1 MPLVLSASVG
11 DGATNQAADVA
22 AVQRALQRASDLTL
36 DPRVHPG
43 PADGRC
49 GDGTEG
55 AIERFQRR
63 LGFRRPDARVD
74 PGGTTHRRLDALLA
88 IGEADLTFPFRR
100 SPAFPYA
107 GPGAGMRAFGARR
120 SSGARAHAG
129 VDLYAPDFTDVLAM
143 ADGVVTRG
151 PYPFYLRT
159 FAVEVDHGPF
169 LVRYGELAPD
179 ATPPVTEGDAVS
191 QGDLV
196 GRVGILKHANGR
208 RLDVP
213 SMMLH
218 VEMYDKTQTGGLTRA
233 IGTSA
238 RWTNGKPF
246 YRRRDLIDP
255 TGLLKRAPLPD

>member
-1 MPLVLSASVG
+1 MPLSLSAPVG
-11 DGATNQAADVA
+11 DGAPNRAADVA

-43 PADGRC
+43 PADGLC

-63 LGFRRPDARVD
+63 LGFYRPDARVD
-74 PGGTTHRRLDALLA
+74 PGGTTLRRLDALLA

-100 SPAFPYA
+100 PSAFPYE

-129 VDLYAPDFTDVLAM
+129 VDLYFPDFTDVLAM

-151 PYPFYLRT
+151 PYAFYLQT
-159 FAVEVDHGPF
+159 FAIEVDHGPF
-169 LVRYGELAPD
+169 VARYGELAPEG
-179 ATPPVTEGDAVS
+179 TPPVKEGDAVA
-191 QGDLV
+191 QGDLL

-218 VEMYDKTQTGGLTRA
+218 VEMYDKTQTGALTRA

-238 RWTNGKPF
+238 RWTDRKPF

-255 TGLLKRAPLPD
+255 TGLLRRAPLPG